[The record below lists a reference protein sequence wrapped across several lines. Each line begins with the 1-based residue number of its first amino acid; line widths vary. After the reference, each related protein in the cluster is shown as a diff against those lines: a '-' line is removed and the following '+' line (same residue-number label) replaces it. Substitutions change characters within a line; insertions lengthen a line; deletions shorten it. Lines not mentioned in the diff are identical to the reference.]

1 MKKIIYLLMIVPIIF
16 ASCEVEKLDD
26 SYGLEST
33 DGKAKIKA
41 ATTLVWPEEGCTF
54 SLTDLIA
61 GQHMVVGNVSVAVD
75 GADYVITYS
84 VTEPGWCLTEVH
96 VEVAVIPEE
105 FPHNTNSGN
114 PKIGNFEYNKDIDCS
129 TNHEVRI
136 PVSEGT
142 WIAAHGVVECSSN
155 SPETILASLPETVDF
170 CTGVQGPDSYLNIT
184 IDEGPLAGAY
194 EAWCIDNDQ
203 FISLDECYVDASLYS
218 STGTLPDDAFEKP
231 ENFERVNYLLNQP
244 IVGEACPEGGVYT
257 YGDLQLA
264 IWQLLDDTSTGSIAG
279 LGEYSDSCVA
289 SLISLSEE
297 GVGFVPDCDEFVG
310 LIIYLDGIQPL
321 IIPSLLECSP
331 CDETVWAKGCDF
343 PGNNWA
349 MYFQYE

>member
-1 MKKIIYLLMIVPIIF
+1 MKKIIYLLMIIPIAF

-41 ATTLVWPEEGCTF
+41 ATTLVWPDGGCTF
-54 SLTDLIA
+54 SQTDLIA

-96 VEVAVIPEE
+96 VEVAEMPED
-105 FPHNTNSGN
+105 FPHTNSGN

-170 CTGVQGPDSYLNIT
+170 CGNGFGPDAYISITVDGGVLSGNFGSY
-184 IDEGPLAGAY
+184 
-194 EAWCIDNDQ
+194 CVDNDA
-203 FISLDECYVDASLYS
+203 FINQNGCYEDADVYVSTESLPAGIEN
-218 STGTLPDDAFEKP
+218 TGNINA
-231 ENFERVNYLLNQP
+231 VNWILN
-244 IVGEACPEGGVYT
+244 EDFGGVYT
-257 YGDLQLA
+257 FGDIQYA
-264 IWQLLDDTSTGSIAG
+264 IWLLLDPIEADQPG
-279 LGEYSDSCVA
+279 LYTLGTYSVENAEAIVA
-289 SLISLSEE
+289 AANYDFIP
-297 GVGFVPDCDEFVG
+297 GCGDFIG
-310 LIIYLDGIQPL
+310 IILKKDDIQPV
-321 IIPSLLECSP
+321 IIPFPLECNDDR
-331 CDETVWAKGCDF
+331 DETVWAKGCDF
-343 PGNNWA
+343 PGSSWA